1 MTYQEAKKKA
11 NLYGLNEWDFKT
23 LDGFIFA
30 VEFFEEEAIK
40 IKREQEYQISLKG
53 HKFGYDRK
61 CSCGFPLY
69 DYFSL
74 KEHQRPSCYETKM
87 LLERLKNDT
96 KELIESLKGYF

>member
-53 HKFGYDRK
+53 HRFSPERK
-61 CSCGFPLY
+61 CSCGFSLY

-74 KEHQRPSCYETKM
+74 KPNQRPSCNETKM
-87 LLERLKNDT
+87 LLERLDIGI
-96 KELIESLKGYF
+96 KELREKCLIF